1 MANVSKYMASQT
13 GRMCAHYER
22 TPDCFG
28 NEYIDRERTHLN
40 YNLAEKD
47 QPLKQTDFIKKRKNE
62 VKHRNRKDLRV
73 MCDWVVTL
81 PKEIKPTDTR
91 KFFEETYTFLNERY
105 GRENVISAYV
115 HMDETTPHMH
125 YAFVP
130 TIYDRELKDYKI
142 SAKDLFTLGELRSF
156 HSDLENYLETSLGY
170 NCGVST
176 NHKNINLNL
185 RKYKELMKEIDKI
198 RDKALAVNEEEL
210 EINPFT
216 RTYKKESVDK
226 LIESNKYVKQQ
237 NVYLQE
243 QNASL
248 NNTLLY
254 ARNELKRNKDKLKRY
269 KYEDFEKKYKEEI
282 QNKFEALKE
291 NENLKRENVALK
303 DQNEKLVLENNRLE
317 RLNSEIKERLRE
329 YEEKEIREMEIRED
343 EYNQSQLENAEEQK
357 ESM

>member
-1 MANVSKYMASQT
+1 MSSQT

-40 YNLAEKD
+40 YNLAAKD
-47 QPLKQTDFIKKRKNE
+47 QQRKQTDFIKKRKEE

-81 PKEIKPTDTR
+81 PKEIKPEDTR
-91 KFFEETYTFLNERY
+91 KFFAETYNFLNERY
-105 GRENVISAYV
+105 GKENVVSAYV

-130 TIYDRELKDYKI
+130 VIYDRDMGDYKI

-156 HSDLENYLETSLGY
+156 HSDLENYLEASLGY

-176 NHKNINLNL
+176 NQKNINLNL

-198 RDKALAVNEEEL
+198 REKAQAIDEESL

-226 LIESNKYVKQQ
+226 LIESNKYVKEQ

-243 QNASL
+243 QNTSL

-269 KYEDFEKKYKEEI
+269 KYEDFEKKYNEEV
-282 QNKFEALKE
+282 QNKFEVMVD
-291 NENLKRENVALK
+291 NENLKKENVSLK
-303 DQNEKLVLENNRLE
+303 TQNEQLTIENGRLE
-317 RLNSEIKERLRE
+317 KVNAEIKERLHI
-329 YEEKEIREMEIRED
+329 YEEKEIKEMSIEQE
-343 EYNQSQLENAEEQK
+343 EYNYEQNKNNEEQK